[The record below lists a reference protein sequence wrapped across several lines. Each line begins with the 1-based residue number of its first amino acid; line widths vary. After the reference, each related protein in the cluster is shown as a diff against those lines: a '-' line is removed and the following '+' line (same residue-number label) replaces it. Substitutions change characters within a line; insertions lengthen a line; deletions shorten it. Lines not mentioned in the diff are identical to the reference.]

1 MADLSTYE
9 DEQSRLRQ
17 QLGLEEDDDDEAAWD
32 FSIPEVNPEIYRDVE
47 PVLFQGFLSQAATIN
62 KVRFVF
68 KSLNHHEFLRL
79 SMFYDLSDPKEL
91 KPYYDAFL
99 AYGVLFV
106 DGQNVLAAREEHLP
120 DLKEFFSKIDHEA
133 KQKVI
138 RHLSEV
144 NRRANK
150 AIILTEAYCIENSSR
165 LRWAQ
170 FKDMDLT
177 SPAITGIPGTQSLG
191 LNWGQLLW
199 RAINHFEDQ
208 KENAEREW
216 ENAKFVASSMAGKG
230 MQKIYSSD
238 KRRRQ
243 TETDDK
249 VKRRER
255 VIRHALLNTSLDEDD
270 SKGPMMVART
280 VNELA
285 SQLERDLKGEQ
296 DWHDKVIAEY
306 EGKIKQGYDDRV
318 EHVRKLREDHIE
330 RFGDQAVVL
339 GNTEAG
345 LSKEDVHQR
354 IKERQERR
362 AKALAARS
370 QYPELFNPKYE
381 ELANKWMGGKQPII
395 QKPPSVMSP
404 PNPSRPRSKPF
415 NGGKS

>member
-1 MADLSTYE
+1 MASEAYE
-9 DEQSRLRQ
+9 DEQARLRQ
-17 QLGLEEDDDDEAAWD
+17 QYGLDEGEDDEDIAWD

-47 PVLFQGFLSQAATIN
+47 PVLFQGFLTQPATIHN
-62 KVRFVF
+62 VRFVF

-79 SMFYDLSDPKEL
+79 GMSYDLTNPKDL
-91 KPYYDAFL
+91 KLYYDEFL
-99 AYGVLFV
+99 AHGVLLAG
-106 DGQNVLAAREEHLP
+106 GQNVLEHREEHLA
-120 DLKEFFSKIDHEA
+120 DLKDFFEKIEPEA

-138 RHLSEV
+138 RHVSEV

-150 AIILTEAYCIENSSR
+150 AILLTEAFCIETTSR

-170 FKDMDLT
+170 FKGMDLT
-177 SPAITGIPGTQSLG
+177 SPAITGIPGTHRLG

-243 TETDDK
+243 TETDEK

-255 VIRHALLNTSLDEDD
+255 IIRHALLNTPLNEDE
-270 SKGPMMVART
+270 SQSHIMVART

-285 SQLERDLKGEQ
+285 TQMERDLKGEQ
-296 DWHDKVIAEY
+296 DWHDKVISEY
-306 EGKIKQGYDDRV
+306 EDKIKQGYDDRI
-318 EHVRKLREDHIE
+318 EHVRQLRESHIE
-330 RFGDQAVVL
+330 KYGDQAVVV
-339 GNTEAG
+339 GPVEMG
-345 LSKEDVHQR
+345 LSKGDVSQR
-354 IKERQERR
+354 IRERQEKR

-381 ELANKWMGGKQPII
+381 ELADKWMTGKQPII
-395 QKPPSVMSP
+395 QNPPSVMSP